1 MDGDS
6 SRQKNIKADTSNM
19 VHDAGTLFQSLWI
32 RHSTILANGDDW
44 KPLERQFRF
53 VLCSGVVLWI
63 IHVISLSI

>member
-6 SRQKNIKADTSNM
+6 RQQKNIKANSSNM
-19 VHDAGTLFQSLWI
+19 EHDASAVFQSFWL

-44 KPLERQFRF
+44 KSLERQFRF

-63 IHVISLSI
+63 IHAISLSI